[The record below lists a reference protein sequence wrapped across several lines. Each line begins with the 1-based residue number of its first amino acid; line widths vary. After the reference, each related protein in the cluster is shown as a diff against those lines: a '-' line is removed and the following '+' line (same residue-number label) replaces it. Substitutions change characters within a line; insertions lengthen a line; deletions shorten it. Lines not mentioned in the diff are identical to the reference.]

1 MLNTNHVVLTNQG
14 SQLMEQSKTQFKT
27 LVFSVRM
34 TTNYI
39 SGTEYPHNS
48 GKDKAW
54 FGDVVGEIIGAS
66 SHVTINAVSEVC
78 HTKLAVK
85 CTDNSQRWKTVSIW
99 AHFEDESYEYLF
111 ACLSREN
118 GDFNNVT
125 ILELPVTLDGVV
137 DDFGFQECSTQDTN
151 TGTSPRSVSLIT
163 KEDDGGYAMHLTALE
178 AENIDAQS
186 ITLNGS
192 DLETI
197 IHRICDARIAQ
208 AMSGSGSSSSSSG
221 NTSSG
226 SNEPIPDDDTV
237 SLDDGQSM

>member
-1 MLNTNHVVLTNQG
+1 MLNTNHVVITNKG
-14 SQLMEQSKTQFKT
+14 CQLMEQSKSQFKT

-39 SGTEYPHNS
+39 AGTEYPHNS

-66 SHVTINAVSEVC
+66 SHVTIDAVSEVC

-85 CTDNSQRWKTVSIW
+85 CTDNSQHWKTVSIW
-99 AHFEDESYEYLF
+99 AHFEDESYDYLF

-137 DDFGFQECSTQDTN
+137 DDFGFQECSAQN
-151 TGTSPRSVSLIT
+151 PSTGISPRSVSLIT
-163 KEDDGGYAMHLTALE
+163 KEDDGGYSMHLTNLE
-178 AENIDAQS
+178 SENIEAQS
-186 ITLNGS
+186 ITMNGS

-197 IHRICDARIAQ
+197 IRRIVDARIAQ
-208 AMSGSGSSSSSSG
+208 AISGSGSSSSFS
-221 NTSSG
+221 
-226 SNEPIPDDDTV
+226 
-237 SLDDGQSM
+237 